1 MPVKL
6 HVTHTIQSCTNV
18 SSSEFCSTNIYL
30 ISKQMFVVNNGW
42 NIKVVAVIP
51 CKSERVTLILVLN
64 FLLKV
69 KFLILFWNL
78 MNKDFHIFYNIY
90 WFFHSLPYKNINS
103 LIFEFQAHLQKFFSL
118 WNLTFI
124 HGNKSVEIK
133 LNRNF
138 CWKK

>member
-1 MPVKL
+1 ML
-6 HVTHTIQSCTNV
+6 HTQYNHPQIFPSQN
-18 SSSEFCSTNIYL
+18 
-30 ISKQMFVVNNGW
+30 FVVPMYTWYRNKCLVNNGW
-42 NIKVVAVIP
+42 NIKVVVVIP

-78 MNKDFHIFYNIY
+78 LNKDFHIFYKIY
-90 WFFHSLPYKNINS
+90 WFFHSLPYKKINS